1 MISSI
6 DKACASGARLD
17 RACKIAGISSR
28 TVQRY
33 RLGGEIKS
41 DGRKAAA
48 LHRTPANKLTE
59 KERSEIIRVAN
70 SPQFANKAPSQIVP
84 ELADQGVYLASES
97 SFYRTLRAEKQLAHR
112 GRAKAPSHRKP
123 DELVATGPDQLWSWD
138 ITYLPTTVKG
148 LFFYLYLIM
157 DIYSRKI
164 VGWEIFSE
172 ESAEHAA
179 TTFQKAYLRQAVA
192 GKPLILHSDNGSP
205 MKGATMLG
213 TLQKLGVMP
222 SFSRPSVSN
231 DNAYSESLFKTL
243 KYNSGFPDK
252 PFDTLTEARQWV
264 AGFEH
269 WYNEEHHH
277 SAIQF
282 VTPGQRHRGEDIL
295 ILKKREGLYN
305 AAKARHPERWVKKCR
320 DWSHVVSATLNPKK
334 SVKEQIS
341 PIEKTA
347 PVESSHVSSKSLEDN
362 RIISFSI
369 QP

>member
-1 MISSI
+1 MISHI
-6 DKACASGARLD
+6 DEACAAGARLD
-17 RACKIAGISSR
+17 KACDIAGISPR
-28 TVQRY
+28 TIQRY
-33 RLGGEIKS
+33 RLGDEVKS
-41 DGRKAAA
+41 DDRKAAA
-48 LHRTPANKLTE
+48 SHRTPANKLSE
-59 KERSEIIRVAN
+59 EERNEILRVAN
-70 SPQFANKAPSQIVP
+70 SPQFADKPPSQIVP
-84 ELADQGVYLASES
+84 ELADQGTYLASES
-97 SFYRTLRAEKQLAHR
+97 SFYRILRAEKQLAHR
-112 GRAKAPSHRKP
+112 GRAKAPSHSKP

-164 VGWEIFSE
+164 VGWEVFAE

-179 TTFQKAYLRQAVA
+179 STFQKAYLRQSVA

-213 TLQKLGVMP
+213 TLQRLGVMP

-252 PFDTLTEARQWV
+252 PFETLDKARLWV
-264 AGFEH
+264 TGFEH
-269 WYNEEHHH
+269 WYNEEHRH

-295 ILKKREGLYN
+295 ILKKREELYE
-305 AAKARHPERWVKKCR
+305 AAKAKRPERWAKKCR
-320 DWSHVVSATLNPKK
+320 NWNQLAIVTLNSKK
-334 SVKEQIS
+334 STKAKIE
-341 PIEKTA
+341 PIKKA
-347 PVESSHVSSKSLEDN
+347 A
-362 RIISFSI
+362 
-369 QP
+369 